1 MELRIENLCRRF
13 RGTKALNN
21 VSFTLRS
28 GDVCL
33 LLGPNGSGK
42 TTLMKIIAGLM
53 SADSGD
59 ICIDGEPLCTRDKA
73 RICFMPTENYFYSYM
88 TARDAGKYYADFFRD
103 FDRDEYA
110 KLIDRAQ
117 IDMRQ
122 KIRTLSS
129 GQSAKLRLSL
139 ALARDARITMFDEP
153 INGVDVLTCDWV
165 MEEIAQRRRDDR
177 IILMSTHLVHQ
188 AEAVTNR
195 AMCLRNGALVRDE
208 RVANVNLEDMYREV
222 FGGRSDAQC

>member
-13 RGTKALNN
+13 RGTKALDN

-42 TTLMKIIAGLM
+42 TTLMKIIAELM

-165 MEEIAQRRRDDR
+165 MDEIAQRRRDDR

>member
-13 RGTKALNN
+13 RGTKALDN

-165 MEEIAQRRRDDR
+165 MDEIAQRRRDDR

-195 AMCLRNGALVRDE
+195 AMCLRSGVLVRDE

>member
-13 RGTKALNN
+13 RGTKALDN
-21 VSFTLRS
+21 VSFTLSS

>member
-1 MELRIENLCRRF
+1 
-13 RGTKALNN
+13 
-21 VSFTLRS
+21 
-28 GDVCL
+28 
-33 LLGPNGSGK
+33 
-42 TTLMKIIAGLM
+42 
-53 SADSGD
+53 
-59 ICIDGEPLCTRDKA
+59 
-73 RICFMPTENYFYSYM
+73 
-88 TARDAGKYYADFFRD
+88 
-103 FDRDEYA
+103 
-110 KLIDRAQ
+110 
-117 IDMRQ
+117 MRQ

-195 AMCLRNGALVRDE
+195 AMCLRSGVLVRDE

>member
-13 RGTKALNN
+13 RGTKALDN

-139 ALARDARITMFDEP
+139 ALARDAHITMFDEP

-165 MEEIAQRRRDDR
+165 MDEIAQRRRDDR

>member
-129 GQSAKLRLSL
+129 GQSAKMRLSL

>member
-13 RGTKALNN
+13 RGTKALDN

-165 MEEIAQRRRDDR
+165 MDEIAQRRRDDR

>member
-13 RGTKALNN
+13 RGTKALDN

-73 RICFMPTENYFYSYM
+73 RIYFMPTENYFYSYM

-165 MEEIAQRRRDDR
+165 MDEIAQRRRDDR

-195 AMCLRNGALVRDE
+195 AMCLRNGVLVRDE

>member
-195 AMCLRNGALVRDE
+195 AMCLRSGVLVRDE

>member
-13 RGTKALNN
+13 RGTKALDN

-165 MEEIAQRRRDDR
+165 MDEIAQRRRDDR

-208 RVANVNLEDMYREV
+208 RVAKVNLEDMYREV

>member
-13 RGTKALNN
+13 RGTKALDN

-165 MEEIAQRRRDDR
+165 MDEIAQRRRDDR

-222 FGGRSDAQC
+222 FGRRSDAQC

>member
-13 RGTKALNN
+13 RGTKALDN
-21 VSFTLRS
+21 VSFTLSS

-42 TTLMKIIAGLM
+42 TTLMKIIAELM

-165 MEEIAQRRRDDR
+165 MDEIAQRRRDDR

>member
-13 RGTKALNN
+13 RGTKALDN

>member
-13 RGTKALNN
+13 RGTKALDN

-195 AMCLRNGALVRDE
+195 AMCLRNGAMVRDE

>member
-13 RGTKALNN
+13 RGTKALDN
-21 VSFTLRS
+21 VSFTLSS

-88 TARDAGKYYADFFRD
+88 TARDASKYYADFFRD

-165 MEEIAQRRRDDR
+165 MDEIAQRRRDDR

>member
-165 MEEIAQRRRDDR
+165 MDEIAQRRRDDR

>member
-13 RGTKALNN
+13 RGTKALDN

-88 TARDAGKYYADFFRD
+88 TARDASKYYADFFRD

>member
-1 MELRIENLCRRF
+1 MELRIEKLCRRF
-13 RGTKALNN
+13 RGTKALDN
-21 VSFTLRS
+21 VSFTLSS

-59 ICIDGEPLCTRDKA
+59 ICIDGEPLRTRDKA

-165 MEEIAQRRRDDR
+165 MDEIAQRRRDDR

-195 AMCLRNGALVRDE
+195 AMCLRSGVLVRDE

>member
-1 MELRIENLCRRF
+1 MELRIEKLCRRF
-13 RGTKALNN
+13 RGTKALDN

-165 MEEIAQRRRDDR
+165 MDEIAQRRRDDR

-195 AMCLRNGALVRDE
+195 AMCLRSGVLVRDE

>member
-13 RGTKALNN
+13 RGTKALDN

-195 AMCLRNGALVRDE
+195 AMCLRSGVLVRDE

>member
-13 RGTKALNN
+13 RGTKALDN
-21 VSFTLRS
+21 VSLTLSS

-165 MEEIAQRRRDDR
+165 MDEIAQRRRDDR

>member
-13 RGTKALNN
+13 RGTKALDN

-59 ICIDGEPLCTRDKA
+59 IYIDGEPLCTRDKA

-139 ALARDARITMFDEP
+139 ALARDAHITMFDEP

-165 MEEIAQRRRDDR
+165 MDEIAQRRRDDR

>member
-13 RGTKALNN
+13 RGTKALDN

-42 TTLMKIIAGLM
+42 TTLMKIIAGLL

-165 MEEIAQRRRDDR
+165 MDEIAQRRRDDR

>member
-13 RGTKALNN
+13 RGTKALDN
-21 VSFTLRS
+21 VSFTLSS

-53 SADSGD
+53 SANSGD

-88 TARDAGKYYADFFRD
+88 TTRDAGKYYADFFRD

-165 MEEIAQRRRDDR
+165 MDEIAQRRRDDR

>member
-13 RGTKALNN
+13 RGTKALDN
-21 VSFTLRS
+21 VSFTLSS

-139 ALARDARITMFDEP
+139 ALARDAHITMFDEP

-165 MEEIAQRRRDDR
+165 MDEIAQRRRDDR

-195 AMCLRNGALVRDE
+195 AMCLRNGALVRDK

>member
-13 RGTKALNN
+13 RGTKALDN

-42 TTLMKIIAGLM
+42 TTLMKIIAGLL

-165 MEEIAQRRRDDR
+165 MDEIAQRRRDDR

-195 AMCLRNGALVRDE
+195 AMCLRSGVLVRDE

>member
-13 RGTKALNN
+13 RGTKALDN
-21 VSFTLRS
+21 VSFTLNS

-165 MEEIAQRRRDDR
+165 MDEIAQRRRDDR

>member
-42 TTLMKIIAGLM
+42 TTLMKIITGLM

-165 MEEIAQRRRDDR
+165 MDEIAQRRRDDR

>member
-13 RGTKALNN
+13 RGTKALDN
-21 VSFTLRS
+21 VSFTLSS

-165 MEEIAQRRRDDR
+165 MDEIAQRRRDDR
-177 IILMSTHLVHQ
+177 IILMSTQLVHQ

>member
-13 RGTKALNN
+13 RGTKALDN

-222 FGGRSDAQC
+222 FGGRSDAHC

>member
-13 RGTKALNN
+13 RGTKALDN
-21 VSFTLRS
+21 VSFTLSS

-165 MEEIAQRRRDDR
+165 MDEIAQRRRDDR

>member
-13 RGTKALNN
+13 RGTKALDN
-21 VSFTLRS
+21 VSFTLNS

-59 ICIDGEPLCTRDKA
+59 IYIDSEPLRTRDKA
-73 RICFMPTENYFYSYM
+73 RVCFMPTENYFYSYM

-103 FDRDEYA
+103 FDRNEYA
-110 KLIDRAQ
+110 KLIERAQ

-165 MEEIAQRRRDDR
+165 MDEIAQRRRDDR

-195 AMCLRNGALVRDE
+195 AMCLRSGVLVRDE

>member
-13 RGTKALNN
+13 RGTKALDN

-88 TARDAGKYYADFFRD
+88 TAHDAGKYYADFFRD

-165 MEEIAQRRRDDR
+165 MDEIAQRRRDDR

>member
-13 RGTKALNN
+13 RGTKALDN

-53 SADSGD
+53 SANSGD

-139 ALARDARITMFDEP
+139 ALARDAHITMFDEP

-165 MEEIAQRRRDDR
+165 MDEIAQRRRDDR

-195 AMCLRNGALVRDE
+195 AMCLRSGVLVRDE

>member
-165 MEEIAQRRRDDR
+165 MDEIAQRRRDDR

-195 AMCLRNGALVRDE
+195 AMCLRSGALVRDE

>member
-21 VSFTLRS
+21 VSFTLSS

-165 MEEIAQRRRDDR
+165 MDEIAQRRRDDR

>member
-13 RGTKALNN
+13 RGTKALDN

-153 INGVDVLTCDWV
+153 LNGVDVLTCDWV
-165 MEEIAQRRRDDR
+165 MDEIAQRGRDDR

>member
-13 RGTKALNN
+13 RGTKALDN
-21 VSFTLRS
+21 VSFTLSS

-88 TARDAGKYYADFFRD
+88 TAHDAGKYYADFFRD

-165 MEEIAQRRRDDR
+165 MDEIAQRRRDDR

>member
-1 MELRIENLCRRF
+1 MELRIENLCRLF
-13 RGTKALNN
+13 RGTKALDN

-42 TTLMKIIAGLM
+42 STLMKIIAGLM

-165 MEEIAQRRRDDR
+165 MDEIAQRRRDDR